1 MIRDDLYM
9 GKKNYSVLIID
20 SNGKQSASDFVGKD
34 YAIGSAKEFERLA
47 KSGEID
53 AISIKVIDKRSKQ
66 VLHLYIKEV
75 TVNIQ
80 H

>member
-1 MIRDDLYM
+1 MMLDDLYM
-9 GKKNYSVLIID
+9 GKKNYYLLIID
-20 SNGKQSASDFVGKD
+20 SNGKQSASDFVGKA
-34 YAIGSAKEFERLA
+34 YAINCANEFEILA

>member
-1 MIRDDLYM
+1 M

-34 YAIGSAKEFERLA
+34 YASGCAKEFERLA

-53 AISIKVIDKRSKQ
+53 AISIKVIDKSSTH

>member
-1 MIRDDLYM
+1 MMRDDLYM
-9 GKKNYSVLIID
+9 GKKNYSLLIID

-34 YAIGSAKEFERLA
+34 YAIGCAKEFERLA

-53 AISIKVIDKRSKQ
+53 AISIKVIDKINKQ

-75 TVNIQ
+75 KVNIQ

>member
-1 MIRDDLYM
+1 MMRDDLYM
-9 GKKNYSVLIID
+9 GKKNYSLLIID

-34 YAIGSAKEFERLA
+34 YAINCEKEFEKLA